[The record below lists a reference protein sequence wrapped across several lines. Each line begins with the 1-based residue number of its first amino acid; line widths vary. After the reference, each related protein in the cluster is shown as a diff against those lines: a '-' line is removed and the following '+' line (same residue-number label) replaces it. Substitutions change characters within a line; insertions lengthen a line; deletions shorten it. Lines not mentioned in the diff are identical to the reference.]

1 MIELWAAIVFLLC
14 LTSGFVLWAWWRPL
28 PMSALANNRN
38 DAVVSLYRAKKM
50 ELEQELASAQINRS
64 DYDQALAEMQRTLLL
79 DTSAASGSNKSAN
92 HAGGLLLLL
101 VALVIPAAGL
111 VTYFQLG
118 SYSGLQQSY
127 NLKNTRSIAASAPS
141 LKLLISGLEEALQEQ
156 PNNPE
161 GWYLLANSY
170 MQLEQTAMGIKA
182 FEQALS
188 FVEAGSRQHA
198 ALLGQYAQA
207 VFFNEGE
214 FNQRVNQAIAE
225 AMSQDPKDVSALSL
239 LGIQAFENASYDA
252 AIQFWQR
259 ALPRAGEGQGR
270 VSLES
275 GIASAQQMLNKDSS
289 HSQGESLAVKV
300 SLANGLSIPAS
311 TQAVLFVYARES
323 EAGMPLF
330 ASKLDPNDL
339 PLDVL
344 FTNSMALQV
353 GTRLAD
359 YKSLKFIAHIALAGV
374 PGQKS
379 GDLVSQT
386 LHVMI
391 DGSDINAENKTV
403 YLTIDQILK

>member
-259 ALPRAGEGQGR
+259 ALPRAGEGQGKA
-270 VSLES
+270 SLQA
-275 GIASAQQMLNKDSS
+275 GINSAQQMLNEDPNM
-289 HSQGESLAVKV
+289 GLGVSLPIEV
-300 SLANGLSIPAS
+300 SLANGLSIPES
-311 TQAVLFVYARES
+311 SQAVLFVYARQ
-323 EAGMPLF
+323 ANQGMPLF
-330 ASKLDPNDL
+330 AIKLNPSNL

-344 FTNSMALQV
+344 LTDAMALQQ
-353 GTRLAD
+353 GTRLAN
-359 YKSLKFIAHIALAGV
+359 YKTLNLSAHVAMAGLAG
-374 PGQKS
+374 QRS
-379 GDLVSQT
+379 GDFISQT
-386 LHVMI
+386 LTVTI
-391 DGSDINAENKTV
+391 ATEGTEKV

>member
-1 MIELWAAIVFLLC
+1 M
-14 LTSGFVLWAWWRPL
+14 
-28 PMSALANNRN
+28 
-38 DAVVSLYRAKKM
+38 
-50 ELEQELASAQINRS
+50 
-64 DYDQALAEMQRTLLL
+64 
-79 DTSAASGSNKSAN
+79 
-92 HAGGLLLLL
+92 
-101 VALVIPAAGL
+101 
-111 VTYFQLG
+111 
-118 SYSGLQQSY
+118 
-127 NLKNTRSIAASAPS
+127 
-141 LKLLISGLEEALQEQ
+141 
-156 PNNPE
+156 
-161 GWYLLANSY
+161 
-170 MQLEQTAMGIKA
+170 
-182 FEQALS
+182 
-188 FVEAGSRQHA
+188 
-198 ALLGQYAQA
+198 
-207 VFFNEGE
+207 
-214 FNQRVNQAIAE
+214 
-225 AMSQDPKDVSALSL
+225 SALSL

-259 ALPRAGEGQGR
+259 ALTRAGEGQGR

-275 GIASAQQMLNKDSS
+275 GIASAQQMLNKDSN

-300 SLANGLSIPAS
+300 SLAKGLSIPGS

-386 LHVMI
+386 LNVMI